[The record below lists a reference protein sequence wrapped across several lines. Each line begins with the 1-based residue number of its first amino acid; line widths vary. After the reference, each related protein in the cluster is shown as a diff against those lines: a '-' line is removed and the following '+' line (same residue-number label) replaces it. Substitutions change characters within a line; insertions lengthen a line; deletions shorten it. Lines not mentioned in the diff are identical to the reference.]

1 MDKAIVCALIDAQ
14 NALGDVSAE
23 LTNTEST
30 SIEYEVSDEEEATE
44 PNVVEASS
52 EETLDIFLQIFATIV
67 NDEEMAVY
75 IDDVDGY
82 GIITDTASFKQSA
95 DYTDLPAFSKA
106 VLDAFIT
113 AYGTNQAEIEGDDG
127 YRVTITWT
135 DDDNTDFGDFQYP
148 VILTDDTVV
157 NGMTWTDLKEVAMS
171 EGYTDTT
178 GYTDLSLLD
187 KVIVD
192 ELILNQE
199 DMDQDDSPF
208 DPAEYETIIS
218 YFD

>member
-82 GIITDTASFKQSA
+82 GIITDTASFK
-95 DYTDLPAFSKA
+95 
-106 VLDAFIT
+106 
-113 AYGTNQAEIEGDDG
+113 
-127 YRVTITWT
+127 
-135 DDDNTDFGDFQYP
+135 
-148 VILTDDTVV
+148 
-157 NGMTWTDLKEVAMS
+157 
-171 EGYTDTT
+171 
-178 GYTDLSLLD
+178 
-187 KVIVD
+187 
-192 ELILNQE
+192 
-199 DMDQDDSPF
+199 
-208 DPAEYETIIS
+208 
-218 YFD
+218 